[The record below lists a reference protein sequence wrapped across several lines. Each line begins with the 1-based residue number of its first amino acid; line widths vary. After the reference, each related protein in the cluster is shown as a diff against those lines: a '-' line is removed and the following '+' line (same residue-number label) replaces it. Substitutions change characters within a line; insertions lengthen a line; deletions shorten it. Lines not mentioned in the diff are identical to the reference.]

1 MLSRTIVVTSVPM
14 LPARSVAVTVI
25 TLLPTLRTMLAIDQ
39 LVVPVAVPDPPS
51 EFAHATLAIPE
62 ASDDVP
68 SMSVYVATLV

>member
-1 MLSRTIVVTSVPM
+1 MQTGFVLSRTIVVTAVPM

-25 TLLPTLRTMLAIDQ
+25 TLLPAVRAMLAIVQ

-51 EFAHATLAIPE
+51 EFTHATLAIPE

-68 SMSVYVATLV
+68 AIVV